1 MSLFSE
7 IFTYILLRDDSA
19 HEIDFINKPIV
30 AMSLVNIT
38 SSEVRFDLYLDFDTS
53 ASTGNRIYFSKQVKI
68 PVSTSILL
76 EDIDVFEAASNGNSN
91 CRLYIKSSDPS
102 GQLDITIK
110 HKDYLTILQEDALEG
125 PLDTP

>member
-7 IFTYILLRDDSA
+7 IFTYILLRNNIA
-19 HEIDFINKPIV
+19 HEIDFIDKPIV
-30 AMSLVNIT
+30 TISLVNIS
-38 SSEVRFDLYLDFDTS
+38 SSEVSFDFYLDFDTS

-76 EDIDVFEAASNGNSN
+76 EDIDIFETASNGNSN

-102 GQLDITIK
+102 GQLDVTIK
-110 HKDYLTILQEDALEG
+110 HKDYLTMSSQDALEG
-125 PLDTP
+125 TIIP